1 MGKKLTG
8 DRSQHAGMKRGSI
21 PETERTAG
29 NILKYPEIF
38 SFFNFFN
45 ISGKTLRS
53 FSGTLLENPDRSSSE
68 APLEAAKNASG
79 EICLVGLVGMKIASD
94 LTGLAQNG
102 PNLAP
107 EINQSDVRL
116 HCHGF
121 KLLDSQTCR
130 GLNCP
135 GSQMIPIDAH

>member
-29 NILKYPEIF
+29 NILKYPEIC

-45 ISGKTLRS
+45 ILEKRLDL
-53 FSGTLLENPDRSSSE
+53 FVEPFWGTLLENPDRSGS
-68 APLEAAKNASG
+68 AKNAFG
-79 EICLVGLVGMKIASD
+79 EISLVGLVGMKIASD

-107 EINQSDVRL
+107 QNQ
-116 HCHGF
+116 
-121 KLLDSQTCR
+121 
-130 GLNCP
+130 P
-135 GSQMIPIDAH
+135 E